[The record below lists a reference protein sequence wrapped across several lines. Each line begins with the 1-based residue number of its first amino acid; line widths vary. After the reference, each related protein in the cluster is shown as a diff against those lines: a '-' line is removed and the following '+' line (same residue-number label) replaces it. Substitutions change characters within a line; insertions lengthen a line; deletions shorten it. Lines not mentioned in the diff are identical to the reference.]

1 MLDSDRTSRTW
12 LPSRVLADQE
22 LKYWGPPFEVGKVR
36 QRLAVLEVV
45 NDAEEERAGI
55 LRIRVETIGRT
66 RDIAAHQIRH
76 KLSSAYLIP
85 DTYQVG
91 LPFLFAHS
99 DRVDVD
105 HNPPV
110 FVHK

>member
-1 MLDSDRTSRTW
+1 MLDSGRTSWTW

-22 LKYWGPPFEVGKVR
+22 LEYWGPPFEDGKGR
-36 QRLAVLEVV
+36 QNLAVLEGV

-55 LRIRVETIGRT
+55 LRIRVETIGR
-66 RDIAAHQIRH
+66 DIAAHQVRH

-85 DTYQVG
+85 DAYQVG
-91 LPFLFAHS
+91 LPLLFAHS

-110 FVHK
+110 FVHT